1 MDSDIGLENQILTK
15 TINFL
20 ELNQLAMISLMAK
33 LNCSSLW
40 EKFLIPPFI
49 YFFQKIYPF
58 NFVNNKEKSLSAAA
72 GGFILCKSNVFSKKK
87 LFDTIKDRVIDDC
100 NLAKLIKENGNIWLG
115 LTNQVLS
122 KRKYFKLSEIWK
134 MVSRTAFEQLNY
146 SIILLLLTIF
156 GLFITYIIPIINLM
170 KINFSEN
177 T

>member
-1 MDSDIGLENQILTK
+1 M
-15 TINFL
+15 
-20 ELNQLAMISLMAK
+20 
-33 LNCSSLW
+33 
-40 EKFLIPPFI
+40 
-49 YFFQKIYPF
+49 
-58 NFVNNKEKSLSAAA
+58 
-72 GGFILCKSNVFSKKK
+72 
-87 LFDTIKDRVIDDC
+87 IDDC

-177 T
+177 FVLTGINILTVSFILISVFPTFKFYRLNFFYCLSLPFSAFLYGLMTISSALNFYFNNGNIWKGRKY